1 MAYELKPVR
10 APKLRGLG
18 LRIFTALVECACFRP
33 LVLPSVFKNIGVV
46 AFREHI
52 SEAAPTGFP
61 LVQPREHAFR
71 SAPQCTGAETAE
83 AVAVAETASSTKRFR
98 HASITDY
105 ARAYRSQDASPEEIG
120 RRIIAAIESSNSAD
134 SPLRAI
140 IKSEAEDIMRQAAES
155 AERLALGKP
164 RSILEGV
171 PVAIKDE
178 LDMPPY
184 TTHVGTSFL
193 GKEIAHE
200 DATVVGRL
208 RAAGAILI
216 GKTNMFEIG
225 ISPTGNNPIHGFARN
240 PYNPGHDAGGSS
252 GGSAASVGCGIV
264 PLAIGADG
272 GGSIRVPA
280 AHCGVVGLKPT
291 FGRVSEFG
299 AAPLCWS
306 VAHIG
311 PIGATALD
319 TAIGYA
325 LTSGKDPKD
334 PITFGQPPVHLQ
346 DFHNLD
352 LSGITLGI
360 YPAWLEDASPEIV
373 QHCRETLRV
382 LEAAGAVIKEVS
394 IAGLDETRVGHA
406 ITILTEMATAMEP
419 HYAEHRKDFGHA
431 TRINLALGRKF
442 TGRDYLLA
450 QRVRT
455 ESMREWD
462 RVLSEVDVVITP
474 TTACTSPYLDPRTIG
489 LGESDMG
496 MLTELMR
503 FVVCA
508 NFTGLPAISFP
519 AGYANDGLPIGIQA
533 IGRHWEEHLLLRLAN
548 VAEQKL
554 ERKKP
559 ATHFDIL
566 SAGNAVA
573 DQPAASCV
581 SNAP

>member
-1 MAYELKPVR
+1 MAYNLKPVR

-18 LRIFTALVECACFRP
+18 LRMFTALVECAWFRP

-46 AFREHI
+46 AFRKHT
-52 SEAAPTGFP
+52 SEEAPTGSP
-61 LVQPREHAFR
+61 LVQPREHEFH
-71 SAPQCTGAETAE
+71 STPQYTGAEAADAIAATE
-83 AVAVAETASSTKRFR
+83 PASAPSRFR

-105 ARAYRSQDASPEEIG
+105 ARAYRSQGVSPEEVG
-120 RRIIAAIESSNSAD
+120 RRIIAAIQSSNSAD
-134 SPLRAI
+134 PPLRAI
-140 IKSEAEDIMRQAAES
+140 IKSEAEDIMRQAVES
-155 AERLALGKP
+155 AKRMTLGKP

-184 TTHVGTSFL
+184 PTHVGTSFL

-200 DATVVGRL
+200 DATAVGRL

-252 GGSAASVGCGIV
+252 GGSAATVGCGIV

-325 LTSGKDPKD
+325 LSAGKDPKD
-334 PITFGQPPVHLQ
+334 PMSLGQPSVHLH
-346 DFHNLD
+346 DFHNHD
-352 LSGITLGI
+352 LSGVTLGI
-360 YPAWLEDASPEIV
+360 YPAWFEDASPEIV
-373 QHCRETLRV
+373 QHCKETLLV
-382 LEAAGAVIKEVS
+382 LEAAGAVVKEVS
-394 IAGLDETRVGHA
+394 IAGLEETRVGHA

-419 HYAEHRKDFGHA
+419 HYAKHRKDFGHA
-431 TRINLALGRKF
+431 TRINLALGRRF
-442 TGRDYLLA
+442 TSRDYLLA

-462 RVLSEVDVVITP
+462 RILSEVDVVMTP
-474 TTACTSPYLDPRTIG
+474 TTACASPYLDPRT
-489 LGESDMG
+489 LRHGESDMS

-519 AGYANDGLPIGIQA
+519 AGFTREGLPIGMQA

-559 ATHFDIL
+559 ARYYEIL
-566 SAGNAVA
+566 SAEKAVA
-573 DQPAASCV
+573 GQSHPG
-581 SNAP
+581 